1 MNRINL
7 ISCYWLLKKTLVITT
22 NLNNPESASGTQ
34 LDTKI
39 AFIFYKYLLPL
50 KGHCYYILKLVST
63 LYELCFN
70 WPAPSREHT
79 FIFHPKNWWTAGQ
92 QNVGIFSHSFLL
104 FFFNFK
110 TLFDGLLQ
118 KKINKSKNIL

>member
-70 WPAPSREHT
+70 WPAPSWEHNLHFPPEELMDCRPT
-79 FIFHPKNWWTAGQ
+79 KCRDFFSFIF
-92 QNVGIFSHSFLL
+92 F

>member
-1 MNRINL
+1 MNYVL
-7 ISCYWLLKKTLVITT
+7 I
-22 NLNNPESASGTQ
+22 GQ
-34 LDTKI
+34 LQVENT
-39 AFIFYKYLLPL
+39 
-50 KGHCYYILKLVST
+50 
-63 LYELCFN
+63 
-70 WPAPSREHT
+70 T